1 MTLIGAGFHPLTN
14 KNKSRYKRINLSIN
28 TKMDGLMD
36 GTGGQMK
43 TFCKAHDAEPGGIL
57 CTAPQVSSPR
67 RSPAGHQQRRKGA
80 LRAAAGQSQHFL
92 AERLR
97 RAERHDLA
105 VLHLG
110 TGAEEAV

>member
-1 MTLIGAGFHPLTN
+1 
-14 KNKSRYKRINLSIN
+14 
-28 TKMDGLMD
+28 
-36 GTGGQMK
+36 MK

-57 CTAPQVSSPR
+57 CTAPKVSSPR

-80 LRAAAGQSQHFL
+80 LCVATGQSPHFL

-97 RAERHDLA
+97 RAERHDPA

-110 TGAEEAV
+110 TGAEEAAPQPTMCDADIS